1 MLRPNL
7 VVRQR
12 HIAAVLA
19 PLAFALSMSIS
30 HQAMATC
37 VTSGV
42 DTSSVWTC
50 TGIDSVPF
58 TTDVDHD
65 FGDANG
71 KANTGATFDTDGNTA
86 TGATGNKI
94 IRAKGNSDGSVEITN
109 DGKLRARIG
118 VVTTDIDGNII
129 PATGNAVD
137 NASKNLA
144 IYGVKGIDSDN
155 VEEFTF
161 TNNGS
166 IDIIHKGL
174 GQAAGVFLQNDA
186 ELFTMVNNGKINVTR
201 GDLTSYSVGTS
212 GTTNGT
218 ITATAAAGIA
228 GTTSGTLR
236 VIAGV
241 YNNEEEIRDHNITNS
256 AAAEIIAHGP
266 FSAGIFTRSNS
277 FELVNYGTIAA
288 YETQASAMT
297 QESGTSAALVMWD
310 GRLLK
315 NMPNPEQS
323 NCANQPDGVCT
334 GREAGFGKSF
344 VENNGKIYGNIIVTG
359 LNGQSVM
366 GKLGDN
372 SGVAANADPITI
384 NGVSGQIPTTNVQ
397 GGMVDRR
404 DSEIV
409 NNDTIVGNFYY
420 GNGAHVLDNRSG
432 GFILGDI
439 IVDMRRVTNYLDTS
453 NYGDIGSRQI
463 NDAPY
468 NVYVAGRTSPFGDEG
483 GEEGEEEA
491 GGAPT
496 VYTSDP
502 TKSYA
507 DALADAVAK
516 LVKDDPDRH
525 FTFENAGTYEGDIS
539 VLTFNATYDV
549 AGNMNVVPQVTI
561 TPQTV
566 DLKLHV
572 TGDGNSDPND
582 PSKQIGYIDGTL
594 SIGKGVMNGWNV
606 IMDAN
611 SVTGSTISDDGAGGS
626 TKTTIT
632 PITDW
637 IVKDGDHYLVAEKL
651 YGTKLP
657 GVTDTF
663 LVDWTAYQVGGS
675 ANQNPLAIEASVAS
689 AATVE
694 GLSAPG
700 IAALNGLLGGST
712 DATVNALGGAIL
724 MIGDE
729 DEDDIRKAGEQ
740 LAPETNFATQ
750 QAAWTLNFLTGSYI
764 DNRLA
769 GVGATAAPS
778 GNGGGFGA
786 PSGLG
791 MQQSASAS
799 QAPAG
804 RMSLGLGTDDG
815 RMNIGANDGRMDAGI
830 YDDQPELRRSGA
842 ASAMWGQVFGAGLD
856 QGERANVD
864 GYQTHIYGAMAGA
877 DNWVTANT
885 RLGIAGGYGNTSI
898 DGSGDTEKNKTDIDS
913 YLGILY
919 GAYKG
924 SGWYASGR
932 LGYAWHDYT
941 TARYL
946 TIPFADTATGGH
958 SGDQYSA
965 SGEIGVPLHFM
976 GGALTPVAS
985 LTWSQL
991 DQSGYTEASG
1001 GGMGLTIASQENTSL
1016 SSGLGA
1022 KALIPIAVGTLLEG
1036 RAIWY
1041 HEFDDTNQQ
1050 VTAAFGG
1057 GSDFNAAGPGVG
1069 RDTAAVGAGLFAYAS
1084 TGVSFQLNYDAL
1096 LRQDFVGHTGSGR
1109 LKVEF

>member
-1 MLRPNL
+1 MLRPKL
-7 VVRQR
+7 VIRQR
-12 HIAAVLA
+12 HVAAVLA

-37 VTSGV
+37 ALSGGG

-50 TGIDSVPF
+50 TGEDNIFS
-58 TTDVDHD
+58 TDVDHD

-94 IRAKGNSDGSVEITN
+94 IRAKGDAQGAVEITN
-109 DGKLRARIG
+109 NAKLRARIG
-118 VVTTDIDGNII
+118 VVDTDINGNAIA
-129 PATGNAVD
+129 PTGNAVD
-137 NASKNLA
+137 NDSKNLA
-144 IYGVKGIDSDN
+144 IYGVKGIDADG

-166 IDIIHKGL
+166 IDVIHKGL

-186 ELFTMVNNGKINVTR
+186 ELFTMVNNGKIFVTR
-201 GDLTSYSVGTS
+201 GELVSYSVAA
-212 GTTNGT
+212 NGA
-218 ITATAAAGIA
+218 ITATAAAG
-228 GTTSGTLR
+228 GTSGTLR
-236 VIAGV
+236 VIAGI
-241 YNNEEEIRDHNITNS
+241 YNNEEEIRDHNVVNS
-256 AAAEIIAHGP
+256 AGAEIIAHGP

-288 YETQASAMT
+288 YETQASAVT
-297 QESGTSAALVMWD
+297 QVSGTSAALVMWD

-315 NMPNPEQS
+315 QMPDPETS
-323 NCANQPDGVCT
+323 ACASQTGGACS

-344 VENNGKIYGNIIVTG
+344 VENNGKILGNVIVTG
-359 LNGQSVM
+359 LNGQTVM
-366 GKLGDN
+366 AKLGA
-372 SGVAANADPITI
+372 SADPISITGA
-384 NGVSGQIPTTNVQ
+384 NGAIPNANVA

-420 GNGAHVLDNRSG
+420 GNGAHVLNNTGEGKID
-432 GFILGDI
+432 GDI
-439 IVDMRRVTNYLDTS
+439 IVDMRRVTNYLDAN
-453 NYGDIGSRQI
+453 NYNSSGSA
-463 NDAPY
+463 NNSAPY
-468 NVYVAGRTSPFGDEG
+468 NVYVAGRTTAFGDDED
-483 GEEGEEEA
+483 EEE

-496 VYTSDP
+496 IYTSDP

-507 DALADAVAK
+507 DALADAAAK
-516 LVKDDPDRH
+516 LVEDNPDRH
-525 FTFENAGTYEGDIS
+525 FTFENAGKYEGDIS
-539 VLTFNATYDV
+539 VLTINGTYDIT
-549 AGNMNVVPQVTI
+549 ANSSVVPQVTI

-566 DLKLHV
+566 DIKPHI
-572 TGDGNSDPND
+572 TGNGSQDEDD
-582 PSKQIGYIDGTL
+582 PSKNIGYIDGTL
-594 SIGKGVMNGWNV
+594 QIGKGTMAGWAV
-606 IMDAN
+606 TMDAN
-611 SVTGSTISDDGAGGS
+611 SATGSTISDDGAGGS
-626 TKTTIT
+626 AKTTVT

-637 IVKDGDHYLVAEKL
+637 IVKDGDSYLVAEKL

-663 LVDWTAYQVGGS
+663 LVDWTAYQVGGPLDQH
-675 ANQNPLAIEASVAS
+675 ALAIKASVADAS
-689 AATVE
+689 TVG

-700 IAALNGLLGGST
+700 IATLNGLLDGST

-724 MIGDE
+724 MMD
-729 DEDDIRKAGEQ
+729 DDDDIRKAGEQ

-769 GVGATAAPS
+769 GVGATAGN

-804 RMSLGLGTDDG
+804 RMSLGLGTNDG

-830 YDDQPELRRSGA
+830 YDDQPDTPRYS
-842 ASAMWGQVFGAGLD
+842 SAMWGQAFGAGLD

-885 RLGIAGGYGNTSI
+885 RIGFAGGYGNTSI
-898 DGSGDTEKNKTDIDS
+898 DGSGDTQQNKTDIDS

-946 TIPFADTATGGH
+946 TVPVTDTATGGH

-965 SGEIGVPLHFM
+965 SGEIGAPLHFM
-976 GGALTPVAS
+976 GGALTPIAS

-1022 KALIPIAVGTLLEG
+1022 KALIPIAIGTLLEG

-1041 HEFDDTNQQ
+1041 HEFEDTNQQ

-1057 GSDFNAAGPGVG
+1057 GADFNAAGPGVG
-1069 RDTAAVGAGLFAYAS
+1069 RDTAAVGVGLFAYAH

-1096 LRQDFVGHTGSGR
+1096 LRQDFTGHTGSGR